1 MAHLAS
7 IFIIPE
13 LLEQI
18 LHFLAIDKSL
28 YPVLFINRFWYYTAG
43 RILWKHIEFLDS
55 LRQKRFLH
63 ICRNLKPFHGV
74 NVRNLIFIFSYDEF
88 SDEDINGIIGSCPNI
103 VVLNFNATGRLA
115 ISDTAFINI
124 VYLYPNLLR
133 LKLSEYA
140 YISDTAI
147 KEIVKSCS
155 RLEHLNLGVCGQI
168 SEDTIYI
175 IARSCRKLRYL
186 DLMQCFI
193 SDRAIK
199 EIAKSCHKL
208 EHLDIYGCDGV
219 TNLGIRDIARSC
231 PKLKYLDLGNCE
243 MIGNSAIREIARSCS
258 NLKFL
263 GLESCKGISKNV
275 LEKLDRNIKIEWPD
289 SDSDNESNLS
299 DSEW

>member
-1 MAHLAS
+1 MANPLNLA
-7 IFIIPE
+7 E
-13 LLEQI
+13 I
-18 LHFLAIDKSL
+18 LVPILNFLSADQAL
-28 YPVLFINRFWYYTAG
+28 YPALFVNRFWYYTVG
-43 RILWKHIEFLDS
+43 QILWKHIKFLDS
-55 LRQKRFLH
+55 LRQKKFLR
-63 ICRNLKPFHGV
+63 ICKNLKPFHKV
-74 NVRNLIFIFSYDEF
+74 NVRNLIFLFSYDKF
-88 SDEDINGIIGSCPNI
+88 SDEDINGIIGSYPNI
-103 VVLNFNATGRLA
+103 VCLNFNATGRLA

-124 VYLYPNLLR
+124 VHSYPNLLR
-133 LKLSEYA
+133 LELFECA

-147 KEIVKSCS
+147 KEIAKSCP
-155 RLEHLNLGVCGQI
+155 RLEHLNLGVCGLI
-168 SEDTIYI
+168 SEDSICI
-175 IARSCRKLRYL
+175 IARSCRNLRYL

-243 MIGNSAIREIARSCS
+243 MIGNSAIREIARLYS

-263 GLESCKGISKNV
+263 DLEFYKGISRNV